1 MRIKIEL
8 EFDEETLGRKWL
20 NPDNFESLLYSKL
33 ETTKELLRILS
44 YHEVLEW
51 NVNIVEKNYLQM
63 IIWEI
68 FMVFVKDV
76 MKNERRMS
84 QEITMI
90 KYKKKNG

>member
-44 YHEVLEW
+44 YHEVLE
-51 NVNIVEKNYLQM
+51 
-63 IIWEI
+63 
-68 FMVFVKDV
+68 
-76 MKNERRMS
+76 
-84 QEITMI
+84 
-90 KYKKKNG
+90 